1 MSYVFTRDSSGTLYI
16 ESLITGISVG
26 LANLTDYNLMAA
38 NLQSNPSS
46 PATFT
51 ATQRATIKNYLSQI
65 NPLPTITTLNGA
77 VLNLAQDNANQTAA
91 LEAYI
96 SSH

>member
-1 MSYVFTRDSSGTLYI
+1 MSYVFNRDANGTIYI
-16 ESLITGISVG
+16 SSLITGIAVG
-26 LANLTDYNLMAA
+26 LANTTDYTLMVN
-38 NLQSNPSS
+38 NLQANPNT
-46 PATFT
+46 PPTFT
-51 ATQRATIKNYLSQI
+51 PTQRATIKNYLSQI

-77 VLNLAQDNANQTAA
+77 VLNLAQDNANQTAT